1 MPSSPK
7 QLTAG
12 LWVFPSRSMAY
23 NAGVFL
29 RDGQALLIDPGP
41 HPDETD
47 EIAAFVA
54 AHGATVAV
62 IVLTHSHWDHILGP
76 ERLPPVPLVAHAR
89 YPETTGRD
97 SDGIVRQVRRWEGQH
112 GHPRATP
119 FVIPQ
124 PGQLIDDLGELEIGG
139 ARLQLLHIPGHAND
153 QLAIFA
159 PDEGWLWAADTLSD
173 LEIPFVSESL
183 ADYERSIE
191 RLAAVPAGV
200 VVPGHGSPTDSLADI
215 AARIAEDRQY
225 MAALR
230 AMVAGALAA
239 AGGVEVARAA
249 CAGVRLKNDA
259 ENHGAHRLNVESVFL
274 ELGGA
279 GDPDL
284 LGWNQKDL
292 LDE

>member
-1 MPSSPK
+1 
-7 QLTAG
+7 
-12 LWVFPSRSMAY
+12 MAY

-47 EIAAFVA
+47 ALAAFVS
-54 AHGATVAV
+54 AHGATVAA
-62 IVLTHSHWDHILGP
+62 IMLTHSHWDHILGP
-76 ERLPPVPLVAHAR
+76 ERLPSAPLVAQAR
-89 YPETTGRD
+89 YPETATRD
-97 SDGIVRQVRRWEGQH
+97 SDGIAVQVTRWEVQH
-112 GHPRATP
+112 GHARAMA

-124 PGQLIDDLGELEIGG
+124 PGQLIGDAGELEIGG

-183 ADYERSIE
+183 AEYEHTLE
-191 RLAAVPAGV
+191 RLATLPAGV
-200 VVPGHGSPTDSLADI
+200 AVPGHGSPTGSPADI
-215 AARIAEDRQY
+215 AARIAEDREY
-225 MAALR
+225 LAALR
-230 AMVAGALAA
+230 AGVTAA
-239 AGGVEVARAA
+239 MTTGGGVEAARSI

-279 GDPDL
+279 GDPNL
-284 LGWNQKDL
+284 LGWKQKGL
-292 LDE
+292 FDE